1 MYSIFIV
8 EDDKTIA
15 GVLQRELRRWGYEAV
30 CAANFQ
36 NILQEFEAAKPHL
49 VLLDISLPF
58 YNGYYWC
65 GEIRRQSKVPI
76 LFLSSASDGMNMI
89 MAMNLG
95 GDDFIPKPFDMNV
108 LLAKIQAILR
118 RTYDFAVSAPT
129 LSHKGAVLN
138 PKDATLLF
146 DGKTLELTKNDFRIL
161 LTLLENKGTI
171 VSRDTL
177 MQRLWETDSFVDE
190 NTLTVNVNRLR
201 KKLDGVGLEG
211 FITTK
216 VGVGYIITVDQ

>member
-1 MYSIFIV
+1 MYGIFIV

-95 GDDFIPKPFDMNV
+95 GDDFVPKPFDMNV

-190 NTLTVNVNRLR
+190 NTLTVNVTRLR
-201 KKLDGVGLEG
+201 KKLGAMGLED
-211 FITTK
+211 FIVTK
-216 VGVGYIITVDQ
+216 KGVGYLVPQE

>member
-15 GVLQRELRRWGYEAV
+15 GVLQRELRRWGYEVV

-95 GDDFIPKPFDMNV
+95 GDDFVPKPFDMNV

-118 RTYDFAVSAPT
+118 RTYDFAVPAPT

-138 PKDATLLF
+138 PKDATLFF

-190 NTLTVNVNRLR
+190 NTLTVNVTRLR
-201 KKLDGVGLEG
+201 KKLGAMGLED
-211 FITTK
+211 FIVTK
-216 VGVGYIITVDQ
+216 KGVGYLVPQE

>member
-108 LLAKIQAILR
+108 LLR
-118 RTYDFAVSAPT
+118 S
-129 LSHKGAVLN
+129 
-138 PKDATLLF
+138 
-146 DGKTLELTKNDFRIL
+146 
-161 LTLLENKGTI
+161 
-171 VSRDTL
+171 
-177 MQRLWETDSFVDE
+177 
-190 NTLTVNVNRLR
+190 
-201 KKLDGVGLEG
+201 
-211 FITTK
+211 
-216 VGVGYIITVDQ
+216 

>member
-118 RTYDFAVSAPT
+118 RTCDFAVSAPT

-190 NTLTVNVNRLR
+190 NTLTVNVTRLR
-201 KKLDGVGLEG
+201 KKLGAMGLED
-211 FITTK
+211 FIVTK
-216 VGVGYIITVDQ
+216 KGVGYLVPQE

>member
-190 NTLTVNVNRLR
+190 NTLTVNVTRLR
-201 KKLDGVGLEG
+201 KKLGAMGLED
-211 FITTK
+211 FIVTQK
-216 VGVGYIITVDQ
+216 GVGYLVPQE

>member
-15 GVLQRELRRWGYEAV
+15 GVLQRELHRWGYEAV

-95 GDDFIPKPFDMNV
+95 GDDFVPKPFDMNV

-118 RTYDFAVSAPT
+118 RTYDFAVPVPT

-138 PKDATLLF
+138 PNDATLLF

-190 NTLTVNVNRLR
+190 NTLTVNVTRLR
-201 KKLDGVGLEG
+201 KKLGAMGLED
-211 FITTK
+211 FIVTK
-216 VGVGYIITVDQ
+216 KGVGYLVPQE

>member
-15 GVLQRELRRWGYEAV
+15 GVLQRELRRWGYETV

-190 NTLTVNVNRLR
+190 NTLTVNVTRLR
-201 KKLDGVGLEG
+201 KKLGAMGLED
-211 FITTK
+211 FIVTK
-216 VGVGYIITVDQ
+216 KGVGYLVPQE

>member
-1 MYSIFIV
+1 MYRIFLV

-15 GVLQRELRRWGYEAV
+15 GVLQRELQRWGYEAV
-30 CAANFQ
+30 CAADFQ
-36 NILQEFEAAKPHL
+36 NVLKEFEAAKPHL

-95 GDDFIPKPFDMNV
+95 GDDFVPKPFDMNV

-118 RTYDFAVSAPT
+118 RTYDFAVPAPV
-129 LSHKGAVLN
+129 LSHRGAVLN
-138 PKDATLLF
+138 PKDATLLY

-161 LTLLENKGTI
+161 LTLLENKGAI

-190 NTLTVNVNRLR
+190 NTLTVNITRLR
-201 KKLDGVGLEG
+201 KKLDALGLED
-211 FITTK
+211 FIVTK
-216 VGVGYIITVDQ
+216 KGIGYLVPQE

>member
-65 GEIRRQSKVPI
+65 GEIRRQSKVSI

-190 NTLTVNVNRLR
+190 NTLTVNVTRLR
-201 KKLDGVGLEG
+201 KKLGAMGLED
-211 FITTK
+211 FIVTK
-216 VGVGYIITVDQ
+216 KGVGYLVPQE